1 MSGKPLYERRIID
14 GREVELVPTTLYFSE
29 TVPAGATS
37 TISVAA
43 QPGKYGEPL
52 GDVSESKI
60 LSRLLGV
67 PAIRTAIIESVGF
80 AEISGPW
87 FLVETD
93 RRVLLPSAP
102 DGKPGDFDLIVGGT
116 REGHLVFD
124 ELAEV
129 EFKIRRTDSEGNPK
143 SAPLGI
149 DQGRGAAACGFD
161 RVVLAH
167 VLVCEPPNPALTTP
181 GWWNLVYNA
190 AGSRRALEG
199 NVAMMR
205 AQCSDH
211 ETFGFMTM
219 SLGQGNGGD
228 PSRSGAIQPVNLW
241 PAPHRPYALSAGPS
255 AHRQQIALKLRDLL
269 GDRRP
274 WSAVFRLCRCGRLV
288 AGENADVTCSGG
300 HG

>member
-1 MSGKPLYERRIID
+1 MSGKPLYERRIVD
-14 GREVELVPTTLYFSE
+14 GREVELVPTTLYFSQ

-37 TISVAA
+37 AIAVAA
-43 QPGKYGEPL
+43 QPGKYDEAL
-52 GDVSESKI
+52 GDLSESKI

-80 AEISGPW
+80 AEISKPW

-93 RRVLLPSAP
+93 RRVLLPSVP
-102 DGKPGDFDLIVGGT
+102 DGKPGDFDLIVGRT
-116 REGHLVFD
+116 RDGHLVFD

-161 RVVLAH
+161 RVILAH
-167 VLVCEPPNPALTTP
+167 VLVREPSNPAPTAP
-181 GWWNLVYNA
+181 GWWDLVYNA

-199 NVAMMR
+199 NVGMMR
-205 AQCSDH
+205 AQCSSD
-211 ETFGFMTM
+211 ETFGFMTI

-228 PSRSGAIQPVNLW
+228 PSRSGAIQQVNLW
-241 PAPHRPYALSAGPS
+241 PAPRRPFAFSAEPS
-255 AHRQQIALKLRDLL
+255 ARRKQIALKLKEQL
-269 GDRRP
+269 GERRP
-274 WSAVFRLCRCGRLV
+274 WSSFFRLCRCGRV
-288 AGENADVTCSGG
+288 IAGDNADVACSAG